1 MASLSRIYTIGGYD
15 RLVRVLQETPPCH
28 AQTPCHAS
36 LRSASQRPPNETL
49 RCAQGDT
56 DWQLMVMPIRP
67 DSYVNEH

>member
-1 MASLSRIYTIGGYD
+1 MASLSRIYTIGGYN

-28 AQTPCHAS
+28 AERSEAS
-36 LRSASQRPPNETL
+36 PRPPNETL
-49 RCAQGDT
+49 RYAQGDT